1 MTSRKAALIYLV
13 LLISVLTLAFV
24 NSLSTYDI
32 LNSDKVLQ
40 KPNSSFWF
48 GTDSLGRDLFS
59 RMIIGGVVSLSIS
72 FVAAFG
78 SLLFALLVGVA
89 LGWNDQSLDRWGI
102 RVMNV
107 YHSIPSFI
115 IASVLCLGFQNIFV
129 KAPTNLGAFL
139 SLIFSLIFTHWLSSA
154 RLIRTEIKRMKTESY
169 IMASQS
175 LGASELQII
184 KTHLTLYLKKKMALL
199 FGFIFPSVLF
209 YESFLSFIGFGI
221 QAPLTSW
228 GLLIQEGWRN
238 MGVTP
243 HLIFIPMF
251 FVVATVWSV
260 NVLLESSKK

>member
-1 MTSRKAALIYLV
+1 MTSRRLAQIYLI
-13 LLISVLTLAFV
+13 LLISFLALGFM
-24 NSLSTYDI
+24 NSLNIYDI
-32 LNSDKVLQ
+32 LNSDKILQ

-59 RMIIGGVVSLSIS
+59 RMIIGGLVSLVIS
-72 FVAAFG
+72 FVAALG
-78 SLLFALLVGVA
+78 ALLLALLVGVA
-89 LGWNDQSLDRWGI
+89 LGWNDQSLDRWGVRI
-102 RVMNV
+102 MNV

-115 IASVLCLGFQNIFV
+115 IASVLCLGFQNTFSGLPSSWV
-129 KAPTNLGAFL
+129 PFL
-139 SLIFSLIFTHWLSSA
+139 SLLLSLIFTHWLSSA

-184 KTHLTLYLKKKMALL
+184 KMHLALYLKKKMALL
-199 FGFIFPSVLF
+199 FSFIFPSVLF

-238 MGVTP
+238 MGITP

-251 FVVATVWSV
+251 FVVMTVWSV
-260 NVLLESSKK
+260 NVIFSE